1 MLNTLMSLL
10 GHDVAIF
17 RRYLIM
23 VVLYGLLNGITV
35 VLLVPLLSHL
45 LAGEV
50 RPATFWLAGFL
61 GCAAL
66 AWWWRVQ
73 VDRAGVRVG
82 VSVLRSG
89 RLRLGDHVAGLPVG
103 WFTPANTARLSHVVS
118 HGLMEVAQLPA
129 HVFTPVFGGLVTP
142 LVMVLALFAL
152 NGQMGLI
159 ALLALPLLAVVFWLA
174 TRLGRQ
180 VDRRFHDHA
189 ADTSQ
194 RLVEFAQAQSVLRA
208 FNGEGA
214 GARFLAEAIDRQHR
228 SARQLIYPSILAVTL
243 NAWVVQAVFAALLL
257 AAVFWL
263 NQALMAG
270 QSSQSLIAV
279 TVALLLSYRFVEP
292 LLEVAGYG
300 EALRGARNQLD
311 GVREI
316 LAAQPLPQPSQP
328 QSPADHSVTLR
339 DVRFR
344 YGASETEVLRG
355 VSLEVAPGSM
365 VALVGAS
372 GSGKTTLMRLV
383 ARFFDVTGG
392 QVLVGGVDVRQM
404 TSDQLAAQISQVFQ
418 DTYLFQGSIADNIRL
433 GRPGASDDELAEV
446 VRLAGVETLVE
457 RLPEGLE
464 TLVGEGGAR
473 LSGGERQRIAIARAL
488 IKDAPILLVDEATA
502 ALDTGNQAII
512 AETLA
517 RLRGKRT
524 LIVIAHQLSTI
535 TSADRIVVLED
546 GAVCEQ
552 GCHRELAAAGGRY
565 ARFLAQRESAK
576 GWQVAGGQPH
586 LRQAEHCVD
595 T

>member
-10 GHDVAIF
+10 GRDVAIF

-73 VDRAGVRVG
+73 VDKAGVRVG
-82 VSVLRSG
+82 VSVLCSG

-142 LVMVLALFAL
+142 LVMVLALFVL

-316 LAAQPLPQPSQP
+316 LAAQPLPQPPQP
-328 QSPADHSVTLR
+328 QSPADHSVALR

-355 VSLEVAPGSM
+355 VNLEVAPGSM

-392 QVLVGGVDVRQM
+392 QVLVGGIDVRQM

-433 GRPGASDDELAEV
+433 GRPGASDNELAEV

-565 ARFLAQRESAK
+565 ARFLTQRESAK
-576 GWQVAGGQPH
+576 GWQVAGGQSH

>member
-50 RPATFWLAGFL
+50 HPATFWLAGFL

-73 VDRAGVRVG
+73 VDKAGVRVG
-82 VSVLRSG
+82 VSVLCSG

-142 LVMVLALFAL
+142 LVMVLALFVL

-316 LAAQPLPQPSQP
+316 LAAQPLPQPPQP

-344 YGASETEVLRG
+344 YGASETEVFRG

-576 GWQVAGGQPH
+576 GWQVAGGQSH